1 MPVNTPHPVKMLG
14 TDIQTGAL
22 VTATAPAPTAV
33 SGFIQYIT
41 AIIIKVT
48 QIAAQAAA
56 PFDVSITGLEG
67 GTIVVPF
74 VNPGAVGD
82 AQTVQLNFTHP
93 VRSNGAVA
101 VVVTGTPTANTRM
114 HASVYGFQ
122 AP

>member
-1 MPVNTPHPVKMLG
+1 MPVYTPHPVKMLAQ
-14 TDIQTGAL
+14 DIQTGAA
-22 VTATAPAPTAV
+22 VNASAAAPAT
-33 SGFIQYIT
+33 GLLQYIT

-56 PFDVSITGLEG
+56 AFDVTITGLEG
-67 GTIVVPF
+67 GTVTFPF

-93 VRSNGAVA
+93 VRASGAVA
-101 VVVTGTPTANTRM
+101 VAGTPTANTRM
-114 HASVYGFQ
+114 SASIYGFQ